1 MFSHVMIGTN
11 DIEKAKAFYDS
22 VLATLDIRPGPLE
35 ALQDGRLRVLYRA
48 SGGVFALTQPLDCR
62 PASYGNGETI
72 GFRASSPEQANAWHS
87 AGIAAGGQSIEDPP
101 GVRVNSAGKLY
112 VAYLRDLDGHK
123 ICALHRIG
131 DAPQA

>member
-11 DIEKAKAFYDS
+11 DIEKAKAFYDT
-22 VLATLDIRPGPLE
+22 VLYTLGIRPGRLE
-35 ALQDGRLRVLYRA
+35 SLQDGRLRVLYRT
-48 SGGVFALTQPLDCR
+48 SSGVFALTQPIDCK

-72 GFRASSPEQANAWHS
+72 GFAASSPAQADAWHDAGIS
-87 AGIAAGGQSIEDPP
+87 AGGKPIEDPP

-123 ICALHRIG
+123 ICALYRMG
-131 DAPQA
+131 DAS